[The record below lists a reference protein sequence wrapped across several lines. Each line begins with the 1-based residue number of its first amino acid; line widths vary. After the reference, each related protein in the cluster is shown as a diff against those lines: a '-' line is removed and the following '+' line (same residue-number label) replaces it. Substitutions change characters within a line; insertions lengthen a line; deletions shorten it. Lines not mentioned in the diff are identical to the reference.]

1 MKRFFAIALLAAAM
15 FTSCAD
21 DFEYKSED
29 QKFGTLS
36 FAGLDI
42 TVTED
47 VNVVRATE
55 ADDNYLI
62 YIYDA
67 ENKLYNNKPYTYGE
81 IKSGS
86 NGEISLPAGTYSLV
100 ARSASTIPAAE
111 WEAPVYGASQN
122 GITITA
128 GQTTQVGTL
137 TCRLLQCK
145 VTVDYNDD
153 FLAMVAGDCKVDV
166 TVGSTLTYDMKL
178 VNGTPS
184 YTREAGYFDVNN
196 GANTTMEVKFSGSI
210 RDDKTGDITT
220 QRMTKAFDGIAAAQ
234 WRMIKFI
241 KKVNGEGNA
250 TFDIV
255 IDEYVEDTPL
265 GEDITSAEESIGEDP
280 NQPKGD
286 GGIKLVNTSGLDSAA
301 QDSWNNAEQGAKP
314 QINIAGLKE
323 LKFTAEVPNLVYEFY
338 VDITSTDTAGFQSA
352 VNAITVGNQG
362 RIYLTKEEK
371 EHRDVITSLNGLGI
385 AFPFP
390 EDVIGKDV
398 VYFDLTNALSP
409 LSEFKGNHTFAM
421 HVTDRKGCKNVINL
435 ELVVE

>member
-1 MKRFFAIALLAAAM
+1 MKRFFAIAFLVAAI
-15 FTSCAD
+15 FTSCSD
-21 DFEYKSED
+21 NFEYKSEE

-42 TVTED
+42 SVSED
-47 VNVVRATE
+47 VNVVRASE
-55 ADDNYLI
+55 ADSNYLI

-67 ENKLYNNKPYTYGE
+67 EGTLYNGKPYTYGD

-86 NGEISLPAGTYSLV
+86 NGEISLPAGTYRLE
-100 ARSASTIPAAE
+100 ARSASNIPTAE
-111 WEAPVYGASQN
+111 WEEPVYGAQQE
-122 GITITA
+122 GITIKA
-128 GQTTQVGTL
+128 GETTQVGTL
-137 TCRLLQCK
+137 TCRLMQCK

-153 FLAMVAGDCKVDV
+153 FLAMIAGDCNVDV
-166 TVGSTLTYDMKL
+166 TVGGTLRYELKL
-178 VNGTPS
+178 VDGVPT
-184 YTREAGYFDVNN
+184 YTREAGYFKVNN

-210 RDDKTGDITT
+210 RDDKTGDIST

-255 IDEYVEDTPL
+255 INEYVEDTPL
-265 GEDITSAEESIGEDP
+265 GEDITSAEESIGNDP

-301 QDSWNNAEQGAKP
+301 QDTWNNAEQGAKP

-352 VNAITVGNQG
+352 VNAITVGNKG
-362 RIYLTKEEK
+362 RIYLTKDEP
-371 EHRDVITSLNGLGI
+371 EHRSVITSLNGLGI

-390 EDVIGKDV
+390 EDVVGKDV

-409 LSEFKGNHTFAM
+409 LSEFKGNHTFTM
-421 HVTDRKGCKNVINL
+421 HVTDREGCKNVINL
-435 ELVVE
+435 VLVVE

>member
-1 MKRFFAIALLAAAM
+1 MKRFFAVALLAAAM

-21 DFEYKSED
+21 NFEYKSEE
-29 QKFGTLS
+29 QQFGTLS
-36 FAGLDI
+36 FSGLDI
-42 TVTED
+42 TVSED
-47 VNVVRATE
+47 VDVVRATE
-55 ADDNYLI
+55 ADNNYLI
-62 YIYDA
+62 YIYDS
-67 ENKLYNNKPYTYGE
+67 ENTLYNGKPYTYGE
-81 IKSGS
+81 IKNGS
-86 NGEISLPAGTYSLV
+86 NGQISLPAGTYRLE
-100 ARSASTIPAAE
+100 ARSASTIPTAE
-111 WEAPVYGASQN
+111 WEEPVYGASQS
-122 GITITA
+122 GINITA
-128 GQTTQVGTL
+128 GTTTEVGTL

-153 FLAMVAGDCKVDV
+153 FLAMIAGDCKVDV
-166 TVGSTLTYDMKL
+166 TVGGTLTYELKL
-178 VNGTPS
+178 VGGKPS

-210 RDDKTGDITT
+210 RDEKSGDITT
-220 QRMTKAFDGIAAAQ
+220 QRMTKAFDGIGAAQ

-241 KKVNGEGNA
+241 KKINGEGNA

-255 IDEYVEDTPL
+255 INDYVEDTPL
-265 GEDITSAEESIGEDP
+265 GEDITGAEESIGEDP
-280 NQPKGD
+280 NKPKGD
-286 GGIKLVNTSGLDSAA
+286 GGIKLVNTAGMSSEMQEAWNAA
-301 QDSWNNAEQGAKP
+301 LQGEKP
-314 QINIAGLKE
+314 HIKIAGLSE

-338 VDITSTDTAGFQSA
+338 VDITSTDTEGFQSA
-352 VNAITVGNQG
+352 VNAITVGNRG

-421 HVTDRKGCKNVINL
+421 HVTDRKGCQNVINL
-435 ELVVE
+435 VLVVE